1 VILLPAPLPKGR
13 ITLANAARQRLIWRC
28 SGKDC
33 GKDRGCAS
41 CGGIAKLILRPEADE
56 EATGEESDS
65 DRGLGHAGIDRG
77 VGGCGESSGGAGGS
91 IARSRAGEWAGGG
104 EADSGQWR
112 MGAGADDGVSVG
124 TESNWAAGG
133 STVCS
138 GADPWAGDRGADSE
152 VRREDGGVWLD
163 TGDKGRDEG
172 AVEGVQPFACWWA
185 ELFTTSLV
193 GRVVID
199 GWADCDCA
207 DGLGASLP

>member
-1 VILLPAPLPKGR
+1 MTAGSVAAVSQAEGRAVPLPAPER
-13 ITLANAARQRLIWRC
+13 ANGQAA
-28 SGKDC
+28 
-33 GKDRGCAS
+33 
-41 CGGIAKLILRPEADE
+41 
-56 EATGEESDS
+56 
-65 DRGLGHAGIDRG
+65 
-77 VGGCGESSGGAGGS
+77 
-91 IARSRAGEWAGGG
+91 G

-138 GADPWAGDRGADSE
+138 GADPWAGGRGADSE

-193 GRVVID
+193 GKVVID
-199 GWADCDCA
+199 GWADCDFA
-207 DGLGASLP
+207 DGLGVSLP